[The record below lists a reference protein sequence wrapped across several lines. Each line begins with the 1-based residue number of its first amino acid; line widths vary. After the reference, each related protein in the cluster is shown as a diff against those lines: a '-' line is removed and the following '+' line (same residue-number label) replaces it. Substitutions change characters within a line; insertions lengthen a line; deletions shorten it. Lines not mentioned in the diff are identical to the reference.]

1 MGVEIVGKQNC
12 GSIDLGRIL
21 RPRLD
26 RRQRKD
32 EQQDQHQSRETAE
45 KAQAGTSN
53 CTDILPYLA
62 DFWILIPCYFLVE

>member
-53 CTDILPYLA
+53 
-62 DFWILIPCYFLVE
+62 